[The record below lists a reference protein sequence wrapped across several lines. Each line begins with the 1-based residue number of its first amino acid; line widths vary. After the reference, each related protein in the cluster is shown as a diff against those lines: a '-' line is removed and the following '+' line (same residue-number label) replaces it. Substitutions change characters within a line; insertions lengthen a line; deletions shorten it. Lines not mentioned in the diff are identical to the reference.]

1 MSTVCIKLKMT
12 VRRCIWGNTLTSE
25 AVVVVPGNHIKAY
38 KLIGVG
44 GRVGEG
50 QACRGWRGG
59 SIQLWQI
66 LVKGS
71 WRSSNSLSYQTV
83 RKGPVGQ
90 HSTCSMV
97 QEWTDR
103 QLQQGYSS
111 LHMNNLSSNHYCWM
125 SGNWHSVRL
134 PDFHLPQVFAEFVSS
149 SCSYSYTDLDCGL
162 CRWLDDWQDW
172 HKMLWW
178 CKVFWSFLPC
188 SELND
193 RSLVYVSESR

>member
-12 VRRCIWGNTLTSE
+12 VRRCIWGNIFTSE
-25 AVVVVPGNHIKAY
+25 AVVVVPGNHIKVY

-44 GRVGEG
+44 GRAGEG

-66 LVKGS
+66 LVKGA
-71 WRSSNSLSYQTV
+71 WRSSNSLSYKTV

-90 HSTCSMV
+90 HSTCSIV

-111 LHMNNLSSNHYCWM
+111 LHMNNLSSNNYCWM

-134 PDFHLPQVFAEFVSS
+134 PDFHLPHKYLLSLYPPVVHIVI
-149 SCSYSYTDLDCGL
+149 LIWVVDCVGGWVIGKIGTR
-162 CRWLDDWQDW
+162 CCDGI
-172 HKMLWW
+172 KY
-178 CKVFWSFLPC
+178 WSFLPC
-188 SELND
+188 WSDPEQTPH
-193 RSLVYVSESR
+193 